1 MGAAKFVAEHAPR
14 GMLATLTGLQ
24 VRFLKEN
31 QCHVTIFE
39 NIFRVA
45 HIMASE
51 RVLEDYSGAS
61 QLRQPRALI
70 RLLDF
75 SGSLARV

>member
-24 VRFLKEN
+24 VRFLKVN
-31 QCHVTIFE
+31 QCHVTIFY
-39 NIFRVA
+39 IFRVA
-45 HIMASE
+45 HIMASV